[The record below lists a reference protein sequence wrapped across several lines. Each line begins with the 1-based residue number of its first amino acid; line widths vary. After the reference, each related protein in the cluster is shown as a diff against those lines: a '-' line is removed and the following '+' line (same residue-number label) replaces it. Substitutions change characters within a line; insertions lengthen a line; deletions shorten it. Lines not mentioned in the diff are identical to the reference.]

1 MRKDVEQG
9 MEFTEL
15 LQRTA
20 DVARGA
26 GGLVLAIKKPEVFT
40 KEGHSNFVTEA
51 DLASQKYCI
60 GKLSGILPEAHFLRR
75 SRNRTRWSLGIT
87 G

>member
-1 MRKDVEQG
+1 

-26 GGLVLAIKKPEVFT
+26 GGLVLAIKKPEVY
-40 KEGHSNFVTEA
+40 EE
-51 DLASQKYCI
+51 I
-60 GKLSGILPEAHFLRR
+60 RRLSSGGR
-75 SRNRTRWSLGIT
+75 SAGDGLNQ
-87 G
+87 

>member
-1 MRKDVEQG
+1 

-51 DLASQKYCI
+51 DLAFRSTASENCREF
-60 GKLSGILPEAHFLRR
+60 LLEAHFLREEQETER
-75 SRNRTRWSLGIT
+75 AGAWV
-87 G
+87 

>member
-1 MRKDVEQG
+1 MEQG

-40 KEGHSNFVTEA
+40 KEGHSIFVTEA
-51 DLASQKYCI
+51 DLASHTNVHFSLHPWRKW
-60 GKLSGILPEAHFLRR
+60 LARSLLP
-75 SRNRTRWSLGIT
+75 
-87 G
+87 